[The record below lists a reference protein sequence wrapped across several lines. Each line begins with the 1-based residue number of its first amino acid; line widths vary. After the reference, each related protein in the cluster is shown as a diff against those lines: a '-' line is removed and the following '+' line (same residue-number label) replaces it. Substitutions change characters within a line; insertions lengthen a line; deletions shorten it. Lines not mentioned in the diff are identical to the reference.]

1 MTGSSAH
8 VQGRS
13 SDTAPPSTSP
23 TATALATPLG
33 QRHAG
38 AEGRKPPVSA
48 SFGAAVDDLRR
59 RLWAGRFIGALWL
72 LAAMITPLLLDN
84 ATRRTGWMVLA
95 TIAFFAIGLTLMSMR
110 LDKLPYWSLDVMLAC
125 TTTVVAVSALLLPAQ
140 REALSFASVGVVPV
154 AVALL
159 PKVRAWLQAGYLLTL
174 SALVSID
181 TVLVATNSWQQATAV
196 GKWIL
201 LVIVVGATAL
211 IVRQAKQFLNRRTAI
226 AEAVAQLGTRALG
239 VEEPDALLVEA
250 LQVAI
255 EVVGCDYG
263 TAIRVLPDGQIRIA
277 AEYGP
282 QPMTAGTV
290 VALDK
295 NKSYVRYVLESKQA
309 FVSSD
314 LRSDARVAPPRALL
328 ARGVVSGVSVPVWS
342 STRPLGLLS
351 LHDHRRHR
359 FGRHEVATL
368 TALGNVVAIAWERA
382 EHREVQQRLAVYED
396 RERIALDLH
405 DFAIQR
411 IFAAGLSLQALRRHV
426 PQGAP
431 MQRLEGVQRDLDAAI
446 TDIRATIF
454 SLKNGPSPD
463 GLATRIRAAI
473 SKAARSMPFTPKV
486 MLRGDMEHE
495 VNEAV
500 ANDVLAVIGEAL
512 SNVAR
517 HARATS
523 ATVKVTL
530 TAEQLRVVISD
541 NGQGMAPDTSR
552 RSGLDNLRL
561 RAVRQGGTLHV
572 RSVPGAGTSVVWA
585 APLKSIIVL
594 PEWLGAV
601 PAHLQQG

>member
-1 MTGSSAH
+1 MTRERATGDLDRGEVESLSGS
-8 VQGRS
+8 VR
-13 SDTAPPSTSP
+13 
-23 TATALATPLG
+23 
-33 QRHAG
+33 
-38 AEGRKPPVSA
+38 PPVSA

-72 LAAMITPLLLDN
+72 LAALLMLLLLDTN
-84 ATRRTGWMVLA
+84 SRWTGWIVLLA
-95 TIAFFAIGLTLMSMR
+95 VSVFMFGLTVVSMR
-110 LDKLPYWSLDVMLAC
+110 LDRLPFWSLDVLLGC
-125 TTTVVAVSALLLPAQ
+125 TTTVIQIGALAFPLQ
-140 REALSFASVGVVPV
+140 REVLTLASLWVVPF
-154 AVALL
+154 AVAIL
-159 PKVRAWLQAGYLLTL
+159 PRGRALLQAGYVVLLAGVLTL
-174 SALVSID
+174 V
-181 TVLVATNSWQQATAV
+181 TVLRVQDPADATTAV
-196 GKWIL
+196 GQWLL
-201 LVIVVGATAL
+201 LVITVGAVVSL
-211 IVRQAKQFLNRRTAI
+211 VRWTRQFLNRRTII

-263 TAIRVLPDGQIRIA
+263 TAIRVLADGQIRIA

-282 QPMTAGTV
+282 QPMPAGTV

-295 NKSYVRYVLESKQA
+295 KKSYVRYVLDSKQP

-314 LRSDARVAPPRALL
+314 LRHDARVAPPRALL

-342 STRPLGLLS
+342 STKPLGLIS

-359 FGRHEVATL
+359 FGRHEVAAM
-368 TALGNVVAIAWERA
+368 TALANVVAIAWERA

-426 PQGAP
+426 PEGGP
-431 MQRLEGVQRDLDAAI
+431 MQRLEGVERDLDAAI

-463 GLATRIRAAI
+463 GLATRIRATI
-473 SKAARSMPFTPKV
+473 SKAARSMSYTPKV
-486 MLRGDMEHE
+486 MLRGDLEHHLNE
-495 VNEAV
+495 VV

-523 ATVKVTL
+523 TTVKVTL
-530 TAEQLRVVISD
+530 TAEEIRVVISD
-541 NGQGMAPDTSR
+541 NGQGMNPDTTR

-561 RAVRQGGTLHV
+561 RAVRQGGTFHV

-585 APLKSIIVL
+585 APMKSIIIL
-594 PEWLGAV
+594 PDRFGPIPRALLED
-601 PAHLQQG
+601 